1 MAGPSLGGD
10 HVALR
15 VLTTLLRSRPQTL
28 QALRELRS
36 LPTDDLD
43 GVLERLVRSGFI
55 ELAGDRISYHAPE
68 RAIEAQVAAL
78 ADLVTV
84 LPDLTR
90 EWRRGADAAVEAEL
104 VHGHEEQWR
113 AWARYAALTPPVAPL
128 NLYPTLD
135 VLRDV
140 IAPTLADAV
149 TPYREG
155 MNRSR
160 AVIPASVVITEDDR
174 RVMDLLTAAG
184 MSLRLARSIDSWL
197 YSDPEVLCAL
207 PVVWGEHPPT
217 SIIIIRD
224 PAIRA
229 VTAAYAEQVWVGA
242 TPYCEPQPEWLDV
255 LRLLSLGMTDKEIA
269 ASQNTSQRTVE
280 RRIAEAMAHYRVT
293 TRFELGMAW
302 AAEQTGRGPVGIQPR
317 GHES

>member
-1 MAGPSLGGD
+1 MAAPSLGGD
-10 HVALR
+10 HVAVR
-15 VLTTLLRSRPQTL
+15 VLATLLRSRPQTL
-28 QALRELRS
+28 RELRELRS

-55 ELAGDRISYHAPE
+55 EVAGDRISYHAPD

-78 ADLVTV
+78 AELVTV
-84 LPDLTR
+84 MPDLAR
-90 EWRRGADAAVEAEL
+90 EWRRGADTAVTLDAEL

-113 AWARYAALTPPVAPL
+113 AWARYAAQTPPVAPL

-140 IAPTLADAV
+140 IAPALADAV

-155 MNRSR
+155 MSRAR
-160 AVIPASVVITEDDR
+160 AVIPASVVITPYDR
-174 RVMDLLTAAG
+174 RVMDLLADAG
-184 MSLRLARSIDSWL
+184 MSLRLARRVDSWL

-217 SIIIIRD
+217 SIMIIRD
-224 PAIRA
+224 PVVRA
-229 VTAAYAEQVWVGA
+229 VTAAYAEQVWVSA
-242 TPYCEPQPEWLDV
+242 TDYRAPQPEWLDV
-255 LRLLSLGMTDKEIA
+255 LRLMALGMTDKEIA
-269 ASQNTSQRTVE
+269 ASQNSSQRTVE

-302 AAEQTGRGPVGIQPR
+302 AAQRDQPR
-317 GHES
+317 